1 MRKCGLTV
9 FRRRCKDTN
18 GYDSAA
24 VDVLSGIRIRVKEDC
39 VMKEKKISSALL
51 AAAYIL
57 SSMLIIA
64 VLALAAVH
72 VISNDKTKNENTKE
86 PSGPNYAVS
95 KLRVWGTDHLPDAAA
110 FLSENAAHK
119 VRSAVYS
126 VMPELKAGD
135 QTVAILLQMEDGTVR
150 TEHAVLSMREP
161 VINLELGDDSATA
174 ASLLGSDFTDA
185 VLSQPLSSFTVP
197 GTYPLTVSLKDETIP
212 FTVNVRDTVAP
223 TLKLRSPA
231 QFSKNQDVRPEDFI
245 VECADASSVTYSFN
259 IAPDTTENG
268 TRTASIL
275 ATDAAGNSQ
284 TYEAVYTVTGDGS
297 APTIS
302 GVSDMKTI
310 AKKRINYLRGVKA
323 VDDSDGELEVT
334 VTEPEG
340 FDISKTGT
348 YMISYTA
355 TDSAGNIATQT
366 AVLTVV
372 SDEKDVRT
380 LSEEDVYRI
389 GEAMIEDMQMDPEL
403 PEEKRARKVYR
414 AVQDSMWFKDN
425 NDEVQW
431 YTAAAIAISRG
442 YGDCRNYYSY
452 AKLLLDC
459 AGFENMQVE
468 HLRTSEKEARH
479 YWNLVK
485 INGEWYHFD
494 TTPRKGRSDFFM
506 LTDAQLDAYSATQ
519 SDHIFNRDKSL
530 YPATP

>member
-1 MRKCGLTV
+1 
-9 FRRRCKDTN
+9 
-18 GYDSAA
+18 
-24 VDVLSGIRIRVKEDC
+24 
-39 VMKEKKISSALL
+39 MKEKKTSSALL

-57 SSMLIIA
+57 SSLLIIA

-72 VISNDKTKNENTKE
+72 VITNDKQNTNSTVE
-86 PSGPNYAVS
+86 PSGPNYAIS
-95 KLRVWGTDHLPDAAA
+95 KLRVWGTDHLPEASA
-110 FLSENAAHK
+110 FLSDNAAHK
-119 VRSAVYS
+119 VRSATYS
-126 VMPELKAGD
+126 VLPQLKAGD
-135 QTVAILLQMEDGTVR
+135 QTVAILLQMEDGSVR
-150 TEHAVLSMREP
+150 TEYSVLSMREP
-161 VINLELGDDSATA
+161 VINLELGDETA
-174 ASLLGSDFTDA
+174 SVTSLLGNDFADA
-185 VLSQPLSSFTVP
+185 VLSQPLSAFTTP
-197 GTYPLTVSLKDETIP
+197 GTYSLTVTLKDETIP

-223 TLKLRSPA
+223 KLDLRSPA
-231 QFSKNQDVRPEDFI
+231 QFSKNQQVRPEDFI
-245 VECADASSVTYSFN
+245 IECKDASSVTFSFN
-259 IAPDTTENG
+259 IEPDTTENG
-268 TRTASIL
+268 TRTASII

-284 TYEAVYTVTGDGS
+284 TYEAVYTVTGDGN

-310 AKKRINYLRGVKA
+310 SKKRVNYLRGVKA
-323 VDDSDGELEVT
+323 TDDADGDLEVT
-334 VTEPEG
+334 VSEPEG
-340 FDISKTGT
+340 FDVSKPG
-348 YMISYTA
+348 SYTITFTA

-380 LSEEDVYRI
+380 LTEEDVYRI
-389 GEAMIEDMQMDPEL
+389 GEAMIEDLNMDPEL

-425 NDEVQW
+425 NDEVPW
-431 YTAAAIAISRG
+431 FTAAAIAINRG
-442 YGDCRNYYSY
+442 YGDCRNYYAY

-468 HLRTSEKEARH
+468 HLRTSEKESRH